1 MPIDFAPTQTFFFGT
16 FPMVRNPNKIS
27 PIHEKGKKKKKKQ
40 PEIGVFNIQQF
51 TAFSHCAIEVKDNKK
66 KYTRRVDFR

>member
-27 PIHEKGKKKKKKQ
+27 PIHEKGKKKK
-40 PEIGVFNIQQF
+40 E
-51 TAFSHCAIEVKDNKK
+51 TARNW
-66 KYTRRVDFR
+66 RVQHTTIYCIFALCNRGQR